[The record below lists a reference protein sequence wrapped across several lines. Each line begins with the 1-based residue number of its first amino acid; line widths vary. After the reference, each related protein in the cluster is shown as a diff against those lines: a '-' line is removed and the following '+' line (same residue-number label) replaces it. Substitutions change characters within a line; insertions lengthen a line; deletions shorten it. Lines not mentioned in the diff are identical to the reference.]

1 MSEHLSDAMLSALAD
16 GELAG
21 EEMGRVEAHL
31 AECPN
36 CTRRALSESL
46 LKRSVARAGQRYA
59 MPEGLRER
67 VMGATAESRVATPT
81 SQNQDVGHPAGTK
94 EDKYRGPSPASRDQD
109 DGAGRNVTRLWIA
122 AVAAEVLVCVSAFV
136 VRDASLRGAQQAALV
151 NEAVDEH
158 IAAMAAGGPE
168 VVSSDRHTVKPWF
181 QGKLPF
187 SFNLPE
193 HLPADMMLDGAN
205 LVQVEGQP
213 AAQLL
218 FSIGKHKASV
228 FVRQRSGRTA
238 SDAERN
244 GFHVDELRAR
254 ELDLVAVSDAD
265 AARLRELVTAMEQA
279 QE

>member
-1 MSEHLSDAMLSALAD
+1 MSEHLADSPHLSGAMLSALVD

-21 EEMGRVEAHL
+21 EEMVRVEAHL
-31 AECPN
+31 AECAE

-46 LKRSVARAGQRYA
+46 LKRGVARAGQRYA

-67 VMGATAESRVATPT
+67 VMGAVAESRVATPT
-81 SQNQDVGHPAGTK
+81 SQNRDVGHPAPPPK
-94 EDKYRGPSPASRDQD
+94 QSL
-109 DGAGRNVTRLWIA
+109 DGAPGRSRNAWILGTAA
-122 AVAAEVLVCVSAFV
+122 AVVVCVSAFV
-136 VRDASLRGAQQAALV
+136 ARDMSLSGAAQTALV

-187 SFNLPE
+187 SFNLPQE
-193 HLPADMMLDGAN
+193 LPADVTLDGAN

-228 FVRQRSGRTA
+228 FVRQRSGKAA

-244 GFHVDELRAR
+244 GFHVEGFHTR
-254 ELDLVAVSDAD
+254 ELDMAAVSDAD
-265 AARLRELVTAMEQA
+265 LARLRELVKTMEQA
-279 QE
+279 QQ

>member
-1 MSEHLSDAMLSALAD
+1 MSEHLSSAVLSALID

-21 EEMGRVEAHL
+21 EDLARVEAHL
-31 AECPN
+31 TACAECA
-36 CTRRALSESL
+36 RRALSESL
-46 LKRSVARAGQRYA
+46 LMRSVARAGQRYG

-67 VMGATAESRVATPT
+67 VMGAAAESQTSGTPGT
-81 SQNQDVGHPAGTK
+81 RKIISQVPKSEAPGAPGISVGWKQA
-94 EDKYRGPSPASRDQD
+94 
-109 DGAGRNVTRLWIA
+109 WIG
-122 AVAAEVLVCVSAFV
+122 AVAATVLVCASVFV
-136 VRDASLRGAQQAALV
+136 ARDASLRGAEQAALV

-187 SFNLPE
+187 SFNLPQD
-193 HLPADMMLDGAN
+193 LPPDVTLDGAN

-228 FVRQRSGRTA
+228 FVSQKMGAAVRDS
-238 SDAERN
+238 ERN
-244 GFHVDELRAR
+244 GFHVEGMRTR
-254 ELDLVAVSDAD
+254 ELDVVAVSDAD
-265 AARLRELVTAMEQA
+265 PARLRELVRVMQQA